1 MNASR
6 LCKSF
11 QDLSKENRVLVKHEK
26 VNGANKQQNKHVRKA
41 TNGSEGISDGFPMRI
56 LL

>member
-26 VNGANKQQNKHVRKA
+26 VNGANKQQNKHVGKA